1 MSRQYLFMK
10 LRNDRQQ
17 EVKPAF
23 DLEFNDDNYAIATPT
38 FWRAWR
44 GDKNTTRGKTI
55 SLQYAPAKYPADQLG
70 LPGGN
75 KPVWIV
81 FQSKDAKRLFEGN
94 QLANEA
100 PCPRSETL
108 KGLGWQANTDNT
120 GMFFDDRVPKKQGVL
135 VAWLNYRDTLYSVNV
150 VHSAFKLTR
159 PIPSTINTL
168 GEAVEWVY
176 NNSVWRPKPE
186 RRAE

>member
-1 MSRQYLFMK
+1 MATKTRHAAKQSASSTPRQSTPQINSVCPAVINLCGLSFKARMPKGCLRETNSLMK
-10 LRNDRQQ
+10 HR
-17 EVKPAF
+17 
-23 DLEFNDDNYAIATPT
+23 
-38 FWRAWR
+38 
-44 GDKNTTRGKTI
+44 
-55 SLQYAPAKYPADQLG
+55 
-70 LPGGN
+70 
-75 KPVWIV
+75 
-81 FQSKDAKRLFEGN
+81 
-94 QLANEA
+94 
-100 PCPRSETL
+100 CPRSETL